1 MEKPLD
7 NTNTT
12 PLWVPSEDVKQQ
24 ANVTHY
30 MQWLA
35 KGEMATTRVRHYY
48 DTQSRRTAPPNRHHS
63 SGAPL
68 WSPSPFTTREE
79 LWEWSVSDQ
88 DAFWASIWDYFH
100 MKTSHPY
107 TAVLAKRTMPG
118 AQWFPGALLNYA
130 EHVFR
135 NATPD
140 RPALMVRSERH
151 EMREVSWD
159 ELRLKVGAVARALR
173 AMGIERGD
181 RVVAYMGNIPET
193 LIAFLACASIGA
205 IWSSCSPDFG
215 TSSVIDRF
223 KQIEPR
229 VLFAVDGYQYGGK
242 KFDRRPIVAELQ
254 QSLPSLEK
262 TVLVPYLFGDAE
274 PIAENLAHTIAWQE
288 VLSQPAEISFA
299 QVPFDH
305 PLWVLYSS
313 GTTGLPKAIVQGHG
327 GILLEHLK
335 SLALDMN
342 LKTDDRF
349 FWYTTTGWMMWNL
362 LIGGLLVG
370 STVLLYDGSPAYPDI
385 GTLWKFA
392 QDSGMTF
399 FGTSAGYIASCM
411 KAAIEPGK
419 MYDLHTLRGLGSTGS
434 PLPPEGFLWVYE
446 KVKRDIWLAS
456 VSGGTDV
463 CSAFVGG
470 SILLPVYA
478 GELQCRALGARVEA
492 YDEGGHPLTNEVGEL
507 VITAPMPSMPLFFW
521 NDVDNKRY
529 LESYFEMY
537 PGVWRHG
544 DWIRITPS
552 GGAVIYG
559 RSDSTIN
566 RMGIRMGSS
575 EIYRIVEGFHEI
587 LDSLI
592 IGVELPGGKYY
603 MPLFVVLREG
613 VQLDDKL
620 KASIKDQL
628 RRNVSPHHVPD
639 EILVIQDVPRTLSG
653 KKLEVPVKKL
663 LLGFPIEKAIS
674 MDAMGNPDSI
684 KYFIEFADKAE
695 ALR

>member
-7 NTNTT
+7 NTNAT
-12 PLWVPSEDVKQQ
+12 PLWVPSEEVKQQ
-24 ANVTHY
+24 ANITHY

-35 KGEMATTRVRHYY
+35 KEKGL
-48 DTQSRRTAPPNRHHS
+48 N
-63 SGAPL
+63 
-68 WSPSPFTTREE
+68 FTTREE

-88 DAFWASIWDYFH
+88 DAFWASLWDYFH
-100 MKTSHPY
+100 IKASHPY

-118 AQWFPGALLNYA
+118 AQWFPGSTLNYA

-135 NATPD
+135 NATVE

-151 EMREVSWD
+151 EMREVFWD
-159 ELRLKVGAVARALR
+159 ELRQKVGAVAHALR
-173 AMGIERGD
+173 AMGVQRGD

-193 LIAFLACASIGA
+193 LIAFLACASMGA

-254 QSLPSLEK
+254 QSLPTLEK

-274 PIAENLAHTIAWQE
+274 PVPENLANIVTWQE
-288 VLSQPAEISFA
+288 VLAQPAELSFE
-299 QVPFDH
+299 QVPFDQ

-411 KAAIEPGK
+411 KAGIEPGK
-419 MYDLHTLRGLGSTGS
+419 TYDLHTLRGLGSTGS

-470 SILLPVYA
+470 CILLPVYA
-478 GELQCRALGARVEA
+478 GELQCRSLGARVESF
-492 YDEGGHPLTNEVGEL
+492 DEEGHPLINEVGEL

-521 NDVDNKRY
+521 NDADNKRY

-537 PGVWRHG
+537 PGIWRHG

-620 KASIKDQL
+620 IASIKDQL

-684 KYFIEFADKAE
+684 KYFIEFASKAE